1 MDTVD
6 YSGKINMILRDRETD
21 VPLKKTIQML
31 LKMKT
36 PSLIFVSG
44 FEGNWQDIS
53 PALQF

>member
-6 YSGKINMILRDRETD
+6 CSGKINMILRDRETD